1 MKKLLLHLDTD
12 PVPSTFDTAVAYD
25 AGVDNVIAYG
35 GATRDNVTPHVHGM
49 IFTRGGKN
57 LKNSAIFIGGSNVP
71 ASELVGKAVKKAFFG
86 PVRVSV
92 MLDPNGSNTTAASI
106 ARKVLNNYDITGK
119 KVVIIG
125 SGPVGQRTALYLLK
139 EGAAEVV
146 LTSRSIERT
155 KVIADNMKETYG
167 IDVTPA
173 ETRSDEAVEAL
184 LKDAHVA
191 IASGPAGV
199 CVVPKSAWQASDT
212 LEVVADVNAV
222 PPMGVEGIEVMDNNT
237 EKEGV
242 HFYGAIA
249 IGNFKMKVHR
259 GSVSSLFDS
268 NDQFLDETTIYDIAC
283 KIDSE

>member
-1 MKKLLLHLDTD
+1 M
-12 PVPSTFDTAVAYD
+12 
-25 AGVDNVIAYG
+25 
-35 GATRDNVTPHVHGM
+35 
-49 IFTRGGKN
+49 
-57 LKNSAIFIGGSNVP
+57 
-71 ASELVGKAVKKAFFG
+71 
-86 PVRVSV
+86 
-92 MLDPNGSNTTAASI
+92 
-106 ARKVLNNYDITGK
+106 
-119 KVVIIG
+119 
-125 SGPVGQRTALYLLK
+125 K